1 MIFLNFANFLYAEFR
16 ISVMSIAKQR
26 LWAFYVMLT
35 LMFEAFIGVL
45 SVFELLS
52 ERPDKYLWLITGG
65 ASVVFSCFS
74 IIVLRQ
80 QFVRALEGGVYT
92 FKITDKSYLPT
103 RLFGEFDT
111 AVSCRPLSAELD
123 YLPDGLA
130 VPEGRV
136 KPWGTCHAVLAAKPY
151 IHGPFAVINADD
163 YYGPEAF
170 KVIYDYL
177 STHTDGEVY
186 DYCMVSYLLK
196 NTVSENG
203 SVARGV
209 CALNEDSTLH
219 SVTERTRIE
228 TYEGGIHYTED
239 GGESWTDLPGE
250 TPVSMNLWG
259 FGESFVKEAEL
270 RNSISRRQ
278 N

>member
-1 MIFLNFANFLYAEFR
+1 MKDYWLWIGGTMIFLKFANFLYAEFR

-52 ERPDKYLWLITGG
+52 ERPDKYLWLFTGG

-111 AVSCRPLSAELD
+111 AVSRRPLSAELD
-123 YLPDGLA
+123 
-130 VPEGRV
+130 V
-136 KPWGTCHAVLAAKPY
+136 KNKDRYKIGDT
-151 IHGPFAVINADD
+151 
-163 YYGPEAF
+163 
-170 KVIYDYL
+170 L
-177 STHTDGEVY
+177 SVA
-186 DYCMVSYLLK
+186 VSYCSYDPFDFFGL
-196 NTVSENG
+196 TE
-203 SVARGV
+203 
-209 CALNEDSTLH
+209 STII
-219 SVTERTRIE
+219 VVP
-228 TYEGGIHYTED
+228 YG
-239 GGESWTDLPGE
+239 
-250 TPVSMNLWG
+250 
-259 FGESFVKEAEL
+259 
-270 RNSISRRQ
+270 
-278 N
+278 